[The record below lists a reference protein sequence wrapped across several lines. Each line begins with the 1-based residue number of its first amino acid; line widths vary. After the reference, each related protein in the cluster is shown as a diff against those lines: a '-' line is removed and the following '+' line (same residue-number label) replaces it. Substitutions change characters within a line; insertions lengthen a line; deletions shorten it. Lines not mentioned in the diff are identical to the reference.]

1 MLCSRVCQVCQCYRG
16 TRTPQHCWY
25 LRTRSRRVVYLGHLY
40 LRIQS
45 QSCGVPSDWVVAPDP
60 FAMHEPH
67 LGSGP
72 WALGPGHHH
81 TTHSATHWH
90 TTGTSATSAGL
101 AHQHLT
107 SCRTLPN
114 RAFQGSKVPRLLRL
128 RQPVATSLQRWS
140 GPSQGKARATKSH
153 SSTSLSRARPL
164 FLPSSSAARASET
177 THLDCSFYSM
187 QPLHAL

>member
-1 MLCSRVCQVCQCYRG
+1 MLCSRVCQCYRG
-16 TRTPQHCWY
+16 TRTPQHCSY

-101 AHQHLT
+101 AYLT
-107 SCRTLPN
+107 
-114 RAFQGSKVPRLLRL
+114 GHSKVPRF
-128 RQPVATSLQRWS
+128 QGCFGSGNQLQRVCSAGQGQVRLS
-140 GPSQGKARATKSH
+140 GQGQGNQE
-153 SSTSLSRARPL
+153 P
-164 FLPSSSAARASET
+164 
-177 THLDCSFYSM
+177 
-187 QPLHAL
+187 Q

>member
-1 MLCSRVCQVCQCYRG
+1 MLCSRVCQCYRG
-16 TRTPQHCWY
+16 TRTPQHCSY

-128 RQPVATSLQRWS
+128 RQPVAT
-140 GPSQGKARATKSH
+140 GQGQV
-153 SSTSLSRARPL
+153 RARPGQPRATVVP
-164 FLPSSSAARASET
+164 PSPAPVP
-177 THLDCSFYSM
+177 CSFPPRVPRERARRLISTARFTACN
-187 QPLHAL
+187 LFTHFDLT